1 MLSLNSS
8 NDPLISLIEL
18 ESSSSNLITCGLALF
33 TALVS
38 SSTLSMTLLSMLFFN
53 KFTLISNLSAR
64 LAISLRL

>member
-38 SSTLSMTLLSMLFFN
+38 
-53 KFTLISNLSAR
+53 
-64 LAISLRL
+64 

>member
-38 SSTLSMTLLSMLFFN
+38 SSTLSMTLLSMLFF
-53 KFTLISNLSAR
+53 INLR
-64 LAISLRL
+64 